1 MIGTPINILSN
12 SFEAKM
18 SQGSIMQNIGYGG
31 MLTELSQET
40 SNVNLQS
47 LISKDDKRTRRS
59 QDKMKEVKIKRVE
72 KLKKQ
77 KQFSAKGSGLTKYRG
92 DSGQIDEN
100 TPPSKDFLC
109 SKTEKMNLKK

>member
-1 MIGTPINILSN
+1 
-12 SFEAKM
+12 M

-31 MLTELSQET
+31 MLTELSQGT
-40 SNVNLQS
+40 SSVNLQS

-59 QDKMKEVKIKRVE
+59 QENMKEVKIKRVE

-77 KQFSAKGSGLTKYRG
+77 KQFNAKGSGLSKYRG
-92 DSGQIDEN
+92 NSGQNDEN
-100 TPPSKDFLC
+100 VPPSKDFLC